1 MKNKLTCEE
10 FFEKYFDNDSFNIM
24 LEEMYWEKNF
34 NAHFLFEQ
42 MKKLALNLGVDL
54 VDENDWEYSIFF
66 YNIYNNTEKGL
77 S

>member
-1 MKNKLTCEE
+1 MKNELTCEE
-10 FFEKYFDNDSFNIM
+10 FFEKYFDNDSLNIM
-24 LEEMYWEKNF
+24 IEEMYWEKNF

-42 MKKLALNLGVDL
+42 MKKSALNLDVDL
-54 VDENDWEYSIFF
+54 VDENDWEYDIFF